1 MIEVF
6 GEVPFSPE
14 NKERAVKYNE
24 KQQKICVYEMNMAGQ
39 MINEYIKG
47 EERSFTIIAYPIPEI
62 GDRFEEIFAETVK
75 LNTLDYKLYQTIQQK
90 IIDVLDTADQVHI
103 TGKGKIRQICM

>member
-62 GDRFEEIFAETVK
+62 GDRFEGDFCR
-75 LNTLDYKLYQTIQQK
+75 N
-90 IIDVLDTADQVHI
+90 
-103 TGKGKIRQICM
+103 GKIKYFGL

>member
-1 MIEVF
+1 MNI
-6 GEVPFSPE
+6 S
-14 NKERAVKYNE
+14 KAKSAVL
-24 KQQKICVYEMNMAGQ
+24 QL
-39 MINEYIKG
+39 
-47 EERSFTIIAYPIPEI
+47 FAYPIPEI

-103 TGKGKIRQICM
+103 TEKEKIRQICM